1 MRFKRFVTNSTLHN
15 TTGEQNRRPVVLNT
29 YLLLPALASHGSRW
43 PRNTYSSLRRR
54 TVMNA
59 ARFLTRSVAGRGVSR
74 LIAAG
79 LATIIG
85 GSISPSLFA
94 GPQAPQQAVE
104 QSAQVSGQMQHEV
117 GVPTPLAALVE
128 EAEKN
133 DPTILAA
140 ERAARAARFVA
151 PQMSALPDP
160 QFTLQQFNVGSPR
173 PFAGYTNSEFAY
185 IGLGASQ
192 QLPYPGKLKLRGE
205 VADRDAAAARVHV
218 EVVLQD
224 EIEMLKTTYL
234 RLAYLQQTLGII
246 QRNAA
251 LLEQVEH
258 QAEAHYS
265 TGMGNQQ
272 DVLKAQLERT
282 KILREISMHHQ
293 LVGEA
298 QATLKRI
305 LRRPQDLPDIIAEPV
320 AATFLRYTAS
330 ELLDKVRE
338 QNPNIHENAAMVQR
352 NQTAVELAQK
362 EFLPDFGV
370 SYMYENTDRKF
381 RDYYQLSFNVNFPR
395 RKPRQAAL
403 AQAQVNVERAQADL
417 DTQLQTALAEVQK
430 QYVMVK
436 TSEEQLL
443 IYRDG
448 LIPQAQATIQAG
460 LASYQSNREDFE
472 TLFSSFMDVLSLNLE
487 YQQTLRDHETAL
499 AHIERLTGVTLP

>member
-1 MRFKRFVTNSTLHN
+1 M
-15 TTGEQNRRPVVLNT
+15 EDI
-29 YLLLPALASHGSRW
+29 
-43 PRNTYSSLRRR
+43 
-54 TVMNA
+54 
-59 ARFLTRSVAGRGVSR
+59 RFLAWKGVGRNSLQSIVFG
-74 LIAAG
+74 LIAVLAG
-79 LATIIG
+79 G
-85 GSISPSLFA
+85 VPPNLFA
-94 GPQAPQQAVE
+94 APQKIDE
-104 QSAQVSGQMQHEV
+104 QGQSTHAIGQMGHET
-117 GVPTPLAALVE
+117 GIPTPLAVLIE
-128 EAEKN
+128 EAKRN
-133 DPTILAA
+133 DPAIRAA
-140 ERAARAARFVA
+140 EQTAKAATFVA

-160 QFTLQQFNVGSPR
+160 QFTLQQFSVGSPR
-173 PFAGYTNSEFAY
+173 PFSGYTNSDFAY
-185 IGLGASQ
+185 IGVGASQ
-192 QLPYPGKLKLRGE
+192 QLPYPGKLKLRGA
-205 VADRDAAAARVHV
+205 VADRDADTAKAHI

-224 EIEMLKTTYL
+224 EIESLKTTYFH
-234 RLAYLQQTLGII
+234 LAYLQQTLGTL

-251 LLEQVEH
+251 LLEQVE
-258 QAEAHYS
+258 QQTEAHYS
-265 TGMGNQQ
+265 SGQGNQQ

-293 LVGEA
+293 MVGEG
-298 QATLKRI
+298 QAELKRI
-305 LRRPQDLPDIIAEPV
+305 LRRPQDSSDIIAEPV
-320 AATFLRYTAS
+320 AATFLSYTAS

-338 QNPNIHENAAMVQR
+338 QNPNIHENSAMVQR

-362 EFLPDFGV
+362 EFRPDFGV

-381 RDYYQLSFNVNFPR
+381 RDYYELSFNVNFPR

-417 DTQLQTALAEVQK
+417 DTQLQAALAEVQK

-448 LIPQAQATIQAG
+448 LIPQAEATIQAG

-487 YQQTLRDHETAL
+487 YQQTLFDHETAL